1 MPQMLDLKRKEIVIL
16 TIIGLLILMIPVIL
30 VEGPSIISFKNTGQI
45 GDTIGGITAPFLSFF
60 GAILVYFTL
69 RAQIKANEKIQDQFD
84 EQKRIDYRQN
94 FENTFFNL
102 LSIHHQIVENIDVE
116 SDKLIPLEEKVFAD
130 YISNQKHGYKT
141 SDFQGKTYES
151 RDVFKFSLKVLQQL
165 IFDDLYFTDQLDLKD
180 YYPSE
185 QKSEYSRRFN
195 ILGFKKKSISYGSET
210 LTSKFESIYD
220 VIYGNLNADLGHYF
234 RNLYR
239 IIKMVDEKK
248 FSDNIEDDFRIKYSY
263 TSIIRSQ
270 LSDDEI
276 KWLFFNCL
284 SKKGSEKFK
293 PYIEK
298 YTLLKLIPRNTEPV
312 FIKYSKIYNES
323 AFEKPKNIKEHLKSF
338 E

>member
-1 MPQMLDLKRKEIVIL
+1 MPKMVDLNRKEIFIL
-16 TIIGLLILMIPVIL
+16 IIIGVLILSIPVIL
-30 VEGPSIISFKNTGQI
+30 VGGPSIISFKDTGQI
-45 GDTIGGITAPFLSFF
+45 GDTIGGITAPFLGFF
-60 GAILVYFTL
+60 GSILVYLTL
-69 RAQIKANEKIQDQFD
+69 RAQITANKKIQNQFD
-84 EQKRIDYRQN
+84 EQKIIDYRQN

-116 SDKLIPLEEKVFAD
+116 SEKLIPLEEKLFAD

-141 SDFQGKTYES
+141 ADLQGKTYES
-151 RDVFKFSLKVLQQL
+151 RDVFKYSLKVLQQL
-165 IFDDLYFTDQLDLKD
+165 IFDDLYFTGQLDLKN

-185 QKSEYSRRFN
+185 YEAEYSKRFN
-195 ILGFKKKSISYGSET
+195 TLGFKSKIISSGSET
-210 LTSKFESIYD
+210 LTSKFDSIYD

-234 RNLYR
+234 RNIYR

-248 FSDNIEDDFRIKYSY
+248 FSNSIEDDFLIKYSY

-293 PYIEK
+293 PFIEK

-312 FIKYSKIYNES
+312 FIKYSKFYKES
-323 AFEKPKNIKEHLKSF
+323 AFRKPKDLKEHL
-338 E
+338 EI